1 MFALRSIIVCAKKTE
16 RERERESDAG
26 DKSACIFVTHHH
38 TINKMYTE
46 TI

>member
-16 RERERESDAG
+16 RERESEAG